1 MRPNPDRILILR
13 LSSIGDILLS
23 SFFIRQ
29 VAKTFPKSKID
40 FVIKEQFG
48 DLVKFNP
55 NLDQVYYVQPEKGYA
70 QLYQLRNELKS
81 NKYNLVFDLHNNLR
95 TRFLLTGLSKSK
107 KRKINKDKI
116 IRALLVR
123 FKINGYKE
131 IKSIPI
137 RYLETG
143 KEVGINDDMNGLEL
157 FWDNQTEEKLIK
169 EYPFLENDRYI
180 ALAPGAAHYTKKWP
194 IEYFME
200 LVDIITEKRNE
211 RLVILGG
218 LTDVDDGMELELN
231 DRVINLTGKL
241 SLLESAIAIKNAK
254 VLVSNDSGVMHM
266 ATAVKTPVL
275 AIFGSTVEEL
285 GFFPFRS
292 KHCVIQNEGLK
303 CRPCSHIGKNYCPKG
318 HFRCMLEIKPKFVY
332 AELVN
337 LI

>member
-266 ATAVKTPVL
+266 AAAVKTPVL

-332 AELVN
+332 DELVN

>member
-1 MRPNPDRILILR
+1 VKPNPERILILR
-13 LSSIGDILLS
+13 LSSIGDIILS
-23 SFFIRQ
+23 SFFIRL
-29 VAKTFPKSKID
+29 VAQSFPNSKID
-40 FVIKEQFG
+40 FVIKEQFA
-48 DLVKFNP
+48 DLIKYNP
-55 NLDQVYYVQPEKGYA
+55 NLNHVYYVKPEQGYA
-70 QLYQLRNELKS
+70 QLYQLRNELKN
-81 NKYNLVFDLHNNLR
+81 NKYNMVFDLHNNLR

-107 KRKINKDKI
+107 TWRIKKNKTV
-116 IRALLVR
+116 RALLVW

-332 AELVN
+332 DELVN